1 MVQSWM
7 RIGFAGALALAL
19 LSSCATEYP
28 AGWSRVAPAPG
39 DGACPRLAGL
49 YDDAGTQSG
58 NPGDYFPGACDAGWH
73 CSLGTSMF
81 YTNLPRIERVL
92 TRKIFPER
100 SPTEIEII
108 QADGVLEAVAWHG
121 TGSTRQ
127 KLQAVRFTKEQG
139 EFTCTADG
147 LNLKRLSGGS
157 GFAGHG
163 GGVGGVEREDRTL
176 NRGEDGHLVLKI
188 ERAAWGIVFFV
199 PAAAFSTSWYR
210 WQPAP
215 ANSP

>member
-7 RIGFAGALALAL
+7 RIWFTGALIL

-28 AGWSRVAPAPG
+28 AGWSRVASIPVA
-39 DGACPRLAGL
+39 GACPRLAGL

-73 CSLGTSMF
+73 CSLGTYLF

-92 TRKIFPER
+92 TRKIFPGR

-147 LNLKRLSGGS
+147 LTLKRLSGGS
-157 GFAGHG
+157 GFAGSG

-176 NRGEDGHLVLKI
+176 NRGEDGHLVLKV
-188 ERAAWGIVFFV
+188 ERGAWGIVLFV

-215 ANSP
+215 ASSP